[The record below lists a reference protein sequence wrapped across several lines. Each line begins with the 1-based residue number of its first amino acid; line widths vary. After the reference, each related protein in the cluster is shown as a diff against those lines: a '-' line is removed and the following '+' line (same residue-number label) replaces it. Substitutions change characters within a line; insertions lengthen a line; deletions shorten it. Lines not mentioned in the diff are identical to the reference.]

1 MKKIKLG
8 RLVELLIGIIC
19 IGILVYEFITLTLA
33 PFFNGGYL
41 PSLTYFGCGMNL
53 LIIAYLTNLEMRI
66 RES

>member
-8 RLVELLIGIIC
+8 RLVELLIGLIC
-19 IGILVYEFITLTLA
+19 VGVLVYEFIVFTLA
-33 PFFNGGYL
+33 PFFNGGNL
-41 PSLTYFGCGMNL
+41 PCLTYFGCGVNL